1 MSLSFG
7 VCTLDVLQR
16 EFREIKNFVTT
27 NIPESSLFTSYL
39 YVLWSCSVPCCNEIF
54 FFCKTLQDYREA
66 ESWRE
71 AKNSHWAN
79 LPCSSLTSSDRS
91 YSFPPLGLLTSYF
104 FLPAIFSL
112 LSKSYSI
119 FSSPPDCHIFT
130 LITPCTLAL
139 EDKSH

>member
-1 MSLSFG
+1 MSCRENSERLKTLSPPTF
-7 VCTLDVLQR
+7 Q
-16 EFREIKNFVTT
+16 N
-27 NIPESSLFTSYL
+27 P
-39 YVLWSCSVPCCNEIF
+39 PCLLHIF
-54 FFCKTLQDYREA
+54 MFYGAVQFPAVMRFFCVCKTLQDYREA
-66 ESWRE
+66 EIWRE

-104 FLPAIFSL
+104 FLPAMPFRL

-119 FSSPPDCHIFT
+119 FRSPPDCHFFT
-130 LITPCTLAL
+130 VITPCTLAL